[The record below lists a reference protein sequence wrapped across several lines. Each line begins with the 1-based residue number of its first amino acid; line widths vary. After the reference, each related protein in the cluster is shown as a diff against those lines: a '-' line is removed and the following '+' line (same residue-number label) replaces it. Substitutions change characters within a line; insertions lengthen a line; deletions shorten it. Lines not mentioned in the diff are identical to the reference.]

1 MTLIPYGR
9 QFIDEDD
16 INEVVEVLRSDFL
29 TTGPKV
35 AEFESL
41 LCQKT
46 GAKYAVTVA
55 NGTAA
60 LHLASLVLLNKG
72 DKVLTT
78 PNSFVATS
86 NSILYAGAIPVFVDI
101 SDDGNIDLDKCV
113 EILEKDKSIN
123 ALYVVHFSGNPVDYE
138 KLKYVKD
145 RFGIKIIEDCAHAL
159 GATFGSLNVGSC
171 RYSDCSIFSFHPV
184 KHITTGE
191 GGAITTNDEEI
202 YKKLLTLRGHGIIRS
217 DFKNTEMAFDDNGLK
232 NPWYYEMVDL
242 GFNYRSTDF
251 QCALGVSQLKKL
263 DKFVQRRRE
272 IAKKYDEFFKNF
284 DFVKPLYSY
293 NENSSYHLYVV
304 RIDFSK
310 FNFTKAQ
317 FFNIMREKGI
327 GLQVHY
333 IPINRQPYYRKL
345 GYGSE
350 NLPKMYSYYEEAVS
364 LPIFYGLKDDEIEK
378 IFNVLSEILR

>member
-1 MTLIPYGR
+1 MNMIPYGR

-16 INEVVEVLRSDFL
+16 IREVVEVLRSDFL

-35 AEFESL
+35 TEFECL

-46 GAKYAVTVA
+46 GAKYVVAVA

-86 NSILYAGAIPVFVDI
+86 NSILYAGATPIFVDI
-101 SDDGNIDLDKCV
+101 SDDGNIDLNKCI
-113 EILEKDKSIN
+113 EMLEKNRSIK
-123 ALYVVHFSGNPVDYE
+123 ALYAVNFSGNPVDYE
-138 KLKYVKD
+138 KLRYIKEK
-145 RFGIKIIEDCAHAL
+145 FGIKILEDCAHAL
-159 GATFGSLNVGSC
+159 GAKYKDIDVGSC
-171 RYSDCSIFSFHPV
+171 TYSDCSIFSFHPL

-202 YKKLLTLRGHGIIRS
+202 YKKLLTLRGHGIVRGEFVNS
-217 DFKNTEMAFDDNGLK
+217 EMAFDENGLK

-242 GFNYRSTDF
+242 GFNYRITDF
-251 QCALGVSQLKKL
+251 QSALGISQLRKL
-263 DKFVQRRRE
+263 DRFVKRRRE
-272 IAKKYDEFFKNF
+272 IAKRYDQFFK
-284 DFVKPLYSY
+284 DFECVKPLYDY

-304 RIDFSK
+304 RINFSK
-310 FNFTKAQ
+310 LKLTKAQ
-317 FFNIMREKGI
+317 FFNIMRDRGVV
-327 GLQVHY
+327 LQVHY

-350 NLPKMYSYYEEAVS
+350 NLPKMYRYYEEALS
-364 LPIFYGLKDDEIEK
+364 LPMFYGLKDDELEK
-378 IFNVLSEILR
+378 IFYLFGEILR